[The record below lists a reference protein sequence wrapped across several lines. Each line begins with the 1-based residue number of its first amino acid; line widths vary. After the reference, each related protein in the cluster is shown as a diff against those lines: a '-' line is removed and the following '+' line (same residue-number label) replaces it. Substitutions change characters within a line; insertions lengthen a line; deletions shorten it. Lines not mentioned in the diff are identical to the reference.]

1 MIAMLNNFLLQAAE
15 TAAAPGGEEEK
26 VTFVLTDPTTYVAK
40 ATELV
45 ETHGMAVVMAIAIYV
60 IGKIVLKVVLGG
72 VDKLM
77 TKRGLDQML
86 RSFLKSIMHMA
97 GMAMIIIAA
106 LGALGVDTTSFAAV
120 LGAAVFAIGFALQ
133 DSLGNFA
140 SGVMI
145 ILFKPFSIGDFVEA
159 GGVTGVIV
167 EISVF
172 CTILKTGDNKKV
184 IVPNSA
190 MTGGNIVNYS
200 ANDTRRIDLVF
211 GISYDDDMKKAR
223 QVMTDVI
230 AKDDRILQDPAPT
243 IGLSELGDNSVNFVC
258 RPWVKTGDYWPVLFD
273 LNENMKNAFDSN
285 GLNFPYPQ
293 RDVHM
298 IEN

>member
-1 MIAMLNNFLLQAAE
+1 MIALMNWLQETTEKVADAAPKGAFEWTNPEAYLRKLIDVSTEHGPALLQ
-15 TAAAPGGEEEK
+15 
-26 VTFVLTDPTTYVAK
+26 
-40 ATELV
+40 
-45 ETHGMAVVMAIAIYV
+45 AIAIYV
-60 IGKIVLKVVLGG
+60 IGKIVLKIVLGAI
-72 VDKLM
+72 DKLLK
-77 TKRGLDQML
+77 KRGLDDML

-97 GMAMIIIAA
+97 GMAMIVIAA

-133 DSLGNFA
+133 GSLGNFA
-140 SGVMI
+140 AGVMI

-159 GGVTGVIV
+159 GGTSGVIV

-172 CTILKTGDNKKV
+172 CTVLKTGDNKKV
-184 IVPNSA
+184 IVPNSG
-190 MTGGNIVNYS
+190 MTGGNIVNFS
-200 ANDTRRIDLVF
+200 ANATRRVDLVF

-230 AKDDRILQDPAPT
+230 AKESRILQDPAPT
-243 IGLSELGDNSVNFVC
+243 IGLVELGDNSVNFVC
-258 RPWVKTGDYWPVLFD
+258 RPWVNSADYWGVLFD
-273 LNENMKNAFDSN
+273 LNESMKEAFDSN

-298 IEN
+298 IEG